1 MSRQAELSEINKLQ
15 NTRKEILEMS
25 DERKNDLNK
34 ELEDKGALRIDDD
47 MLEQVS
53 GGSLSEVVKEK
64 TKDIDDDTADRV

>member
-1 MSRQAELSEINKLQ
+1 
-15 NTRKEILEMS
+15 MS

-34 ELEDKGALRIDDD
+34 ELEDKGALHIDDD

-64 TKDIDDDTADRV
+64 TKDIDDDTADRI

>member
-1 MSRQAELSEINKLQ
+1 MSRQAELSVINKLQ

>member
-1 MSRQAELSEINKLQ
+1 MSRQSELSVINKLQ

>member
-1 MSRQAELSEINKLQ
+1 MSRQAELSVINKLQ

-64 TKDIDDDTADRV
+64 TKDIDDDTADRI

>member
-1 MSRQAELSEINKLQ
+1 MSHQSELSVINKLQ